1 MAHSF
6 TDLFGLNCTVLTLV
20 KSTFFKNYSYAV
32 LDSTVE
38 YVDVRRMFLPP
49 TDVLGTSAGLTVLSG
64 MATAPLEEEKKH
76 TAYLDCFY
84 CTTAGTKGVRKTTG
98 TLRMESDAGGY
109 EEDYIYYN
117 ISRFE
122 MRSI

>member
-1 MAHSF
+1 
-6 TDLFGLNCTVLTLV
+6 
-20 KSTFFKNYSYAV
+20 
-32 LDSTVE
+32 
-38 YVDVRRMFLPP
+38 MFLPP

-64 MATAPLEEEKKH
+64 VATPPLEYTKKH
-76 TAYLDCFY
+76 TAYLDFFFY